1 MRIIRGLTERL
12 RNHLLAPLRLKF
24 EQQESM
30 MKSWTDVNFKT
41 RAMLKR
47 AQNQPIHIVF
57 VCHMPALWGMFDS
70 LYKAASEDPN
80 FTATVVALPYRH
92 ASLTEEEYKDDGVFK
107 YLNER
112 GINVVSG
119 YDKAK
124 DQWMN
129 PALLIPDYVFYQ
141 TPYRNFPN
149 IWSVE
154 RISMIAKIC
163 YLSYGACLFS
173 GDVEKIVHPTSFFKF
188 TYLFFAENSYS
199 ETNLKTMRSQD
210 KLVVLTGHPKLDY
223 SQCNKNI
230 SGKVWP
236 RGLRNEVKRILWT
249 PRWRTLEGNCHFF
262 DYKDYFVDYCK
273 KHQDVDFVFRPHPL
287 CLGNFLKTGELS
299 EHDLQ
304 RIKLEYGNSSNMS
317 LDETGDYIDTFI
329 ASDVLVSDI
338 SSMLLEYFVTGKPI
352 IYTHRVDTFN
362 ELGRK
367 LSEGFYWVENSTELQ
382 ETLDML
388 MGGNDPLKFKREELI
403 REHFYMPEGGAG
415 VMIKDTLQADYVS
428 TAIDII

>member
-1 MRIIRGLTERL
+1 MRI
-12 RNHLLAPLRLKF
+12 
-24 EQQESM
+24 
-30 MKSWTDVNFKT
+30 
-41 RAMLKR
+41 
-47 AQNQPIHIVF
+47 
-57 VCHMPALWGMFDS
+57 
-70 LYKAASEDPN
+70 
-80 FTATVVALPYRH
+80 
-92 ASLTEEEYKDDGVFK
+92 
-107 YLNER
+107 
-112 GINVVSG
+112 
-119 YDKAK
+119 
-124 DQWMN
+124 
-129 PALLIPDYVFYQ
+129 
-141 TPYRNFPN
+141 
-149 IWSVE
+149 
-154 RISMIAKIC
+154 
-163 YLSYGACLFS
+163 
-173 GDVEKIVHPTSFFKF
+173 
-188 TYLFFAENSYS
+188 
-199 ETNLKTMRSQD
+199 QD
-210 KLVVLTGHPKLDY
+210 KQVVLTGHPKFDY

-236 RGLRNEVKRILWT
+236 RGLLNEVKRILWT

-299 EHDLQ
+299 EDDLQ

-403 REHFYMPEGGAG
+403 REHLYMPEGGAG
-415 VMIKDTLQADYVS
+415 VMIKDTLLADYVS